1 MVTLGK
7 LDFKKEFKELY
18 STSKKD
24 VAVVEVP
31 EINYLMVDGK
41 GDPNTE
47 KSFQEA
53 IEALYGLSFTL
64 KFKAK
69 KGPLATDYVVMPLQ
83 GLWWAEDMD
92 VFTLDKKG
100 EWLWTLMIMQP
111 DFITSELM
119 LEAKEELKKKK
130 DPAALDKVR
139 LETYHEGLS
148 AQILHIGPYSEEGPT
163 IKKLH
168 DFTQDN
174 GYTLH
179 GKHHE
184 IYMSDARR
192 TAPEKLKTILRQPMR
207 KA

>member
-1 MVTLGK
+1 MVILGK
-7 LDFKKEFKELY
+7 LDFKKELKELY
-18 STSKKD
+18 SASKKE
-24 VAVVEVP
+24 VTVVEVP
-31 EINYLMVDGK
+31 EINYLMVDGR

-53 IEALYGLSFTL
+53 IEALYGFSFTL

-69 KGPLATDYVVMPLQ
+69 KGPLAADYVVMPLQ
-83 GLWWAEDMD
+83 GLWWAENMD
-92 VFTLDKKG
+92 VFTLDKKS

-111 DFITSELM
+111 DFINSEL
-119 LEAKEELKKKK
+119 LIDAKEDLKKKK
-130 DPAALDKVR
+130 NPAALDKVR

-148 AQILHIGPYSEEGPT
+148 AQILHIGPFAEEGPT

-168 DFTQDN
+168 DYIQGS
-174 GYTLH
+174 GYTFH

-192 TAPEKLKTILRQPMR
+192 TAPEKLKTILRQPM
-207 KA
+207 KKV

>member
-1 MVTLGK
+1 MVK
-7 LDFKKEFKELY
+7 LDFKKEMKELY
-18 STSKKD
+18 TASGKK
-24 VAVVEVP
+24 VKVVEMP

-41 GDPNTE
+41 GNPNTE
-47 KSFQEA
+47 KSFGEA

-69 KGPLATDYVVMPLQ
+69 NGPLATDYVVMPLQ
-83 GLWWAEDMD
+83 ALWWAEDMEA
-92 VFTLDKKG
+92 FTLGKKE

-111 DFITSELM
+111 DFISSDLL
-119 LEAKEELKKKK
+119 LEAKDELKKKK
-130 DPAALDKVR
+130 NPTALDKVR
-139 LETYHEGLS
+139 FESYNEGLS
-148 AQILHIGPYSEEGPT
+148 AQILHIGSYAEEGPT

-168 DFTQDN
+168 DFIHDN
-174 GYTLH
+174 GYTFH

-192 TAPEKLKTILRQPMR
+192 TAPEKLKTILRQPIK

>member
-1 MVTLGK
+1 MYSAS
-7 LDFKKEFKELY
+7 KKEV
-18 STSKKD
+18 T
-24 VAVVEVP
+24 VVEVP

-53 IEALYGLSFTL
+53 IEALYGLSFIL

-83 GLWWAEDMD
+83 GLWWAEDMEA
-92 VFTLDKKG
+92 FTLDRKG

-111 DFITSELM
+111 DFISSEL
-119 LEAKEELKKKK
+119 LIDAKEELKKKK

-148 AQILHIGPYSEEGPT
+148 AQILHVGPYAKEGPT
-163 IKKLH
+163 VKKLN
-168 DFTQDN
+168 DFIKDN
-174 GYTLH
+174 GYILH

-184 IYMSDARR
+184 IYLSDARR
-192 TAPEKLKTILRQPMR
+192 TSPEKLKTILRQPMR